1 MKTKIIVTSGP
12 TREHFDPIRFLSNP
26 STGRMGH
33 SIATAA
39 VATGAFEVV
48 YIAGP
53 VPVEFAKVTGAQN
66 FAVTSTDEMQA
77 AVGDH
82 LVILDRALYFHRG
95 HRNGQS
101 RGEGG
106 AAGPLTVPAM
116 TVEHGERRRRALVAQ
131 RATSAASREGQVQR
145 FPPGRS
151 IAAPPE
157 LRRPL
162 PRSCS
167 VNRSALPLL
176 RQWARHRG
184 SRPHPKVHGT
194 GRDEG
199 FDPFAEQHTSIVSR
213 SERDARWK
221 FVGLL

>member
-53 VPVEFAKVTGAQN
+53 VPVEFAQVTGAQN

-82 LVILDRALYFHRG
+82 LSGGCILVMAAAPADYKPQVRSPVKIKKTENPQINLVPNPDILKTMAARNRSLTPRALLIGFAAETHETEKYALGKLKDKELDMIFL
-95 HRNGQS
+95 NDVS
-101 RGEGG
+101 KTG
-106 AAGPLTVPAM
+106 AGFASATNEFTVFYRDGRRQELANAPKELLGKKIIDCIADYAGLK
-116 TVEHGERRRRALVAQ
+116 L
-131 RATSAASREGQVQR
+131 
-145 FPPGRS
+145 
-151 IAAPPE
+151 
-157 LRRPL
+157 
-162 PRSCS
+162 
-167 VNRSALPLL
+167 
-176 RQWARHRG
+176 
-184 SRPHPKVHGT
+184 
-194 GRDEG
+194 
-199 FDPFAEQHTSIVSR
+199 
-213 SERDARWK
+213 
-221 FVGLL
+221 